1 MGFFKPA
8 GAVGLEL
15 DAGEVRAVEL
25 RGTPRAPRLAAWGRQ
40 ELPDG
45 AVVEGVVTDP
55 KAVAAA
61 LEKLWTAAGIGSRD
75 VVLGIANQ
83 GVLIRLGTVP
93 KVPENKLAQLIRYQA
108 QDYLPI
114 PLNQAVL
121 DFAVVG
127 QTTGGH
133 GPLLEVLLVAARRDM
148 LQPFLEALSG
158 ARLNVTAID
167 AAPLALVNAA
177 MTNERRGTV
186 ALVDVGNGLSHILIA
201 ADGVPRFARL
211 VPISLQDAVKSFG
224 FLLADVEP
232 VGTGA
237 EDEQQTARQRHKEK
251 LRAWCNNVAGEIQ
264 SSIGYYLAQPGSADV
279 ERIIISGRGARLAGL
294 AEFMAER
301 LDLRVEKVRPL
312 EGITVQPG
320 CEDITREV
328 LDFAVCI
335 GLARRGLEGAK

>member
-1 MGFFKPA
+1 MGFFRPA

-25 RGTPRAPRLAAWGRQ
+25 RGTPRTPRLVAWGRQ
-40 ELPDG
+40 DLPEG
-45 AVVEGVVTDP
+45 AVVEGAVTDP

-61 LEKLWTAAGIGSRD
+61 LERLWAAAGIGSRD

-127 QTTGGH
+127 QTTGGN
-133 GPLLEVLLVAARRDM
+133 GPLLEVLLVAAKRDM
-148 LQPFLEALSG
+148 LQSFLEALSV

-167 AAPLALVNAA
+167 AAPLALLNAVL
-177 MTNERRGTV
+177 TNERRGTV
-186 ALVDVGNGLSHILIA
+186 AVVNVGNGLSHILIA
-201 ADGVPRFARL
+201 ADGMPRFARL
-211 VPISLQDAVKSFG
+211 IPVSLQDAVKSFG
-224 FLLADVEP
+224 LSLGDAEP
-232 VGTGA
+232 DEAGA
-237 EDEQQTARQRHKEK
+237 EPGTARQRRKEK
-251 LRAWCNNVAGEIQ
+251 LRAWCDNVTGEIN
-264 SSIGYYLAQPGSADV
+264 SSIGYYLAQPGSAGVD
-279 ERIIISGRGARLAGL
+279 RIVISGRGARLAGL
-294 AEFMAER
+294 AEYMAER

-312 EGITVQPG
+312 EGVTVQPG
-320 CEDITREV
+320 CEHITREV